1 MRETAERR
9 QLMLE
14 FIIENKKTNLDM
26 LSEKFGVSES
36 TIRRDILI
44 LSCSYPIETVRGG
57 GGGIFIA
64 KGYCLGMKYMTEE
77 QVTLLKKLSGT
88 LSEGDEII
96 MQTIIRTFSKPKA
109 GK

>member
-9 QLMLE
+9 QLVLE
-14 FIIENKKTNLDM
+14 FIIENKKTNLDI
-26 LSEKFGVSES
+26 LSEQFGVSMS

-44 LSCSYPIETVRGG
+44 LSCSYPIEAVRGG

-64 KGYCLGMKYMTEE
+64 EGYRLGMKYMTEE
-77 QVTLLKKLSGT
+77 QITLLKKLSGT
-88 LSEGDEII
+88 LSEEDEII
-96 MQTIIRTFSKPKA
+96 IQTIIRTFSKPKA

>member
-9 QLMLE
+9 QLVLE

-64 KGYCLGMKYMTEE
+64 EGYRLGMKYMTEE
-77 QVTLLKKLSGT
+77 QITLLKKLSGT
-88 LSEGDEII
+88 LSKEDESII
-96 MQTIIRTFSKPKA
+96 QTIIRTFSKPKA

>member
-9 QLMLE
+9 QLVLE
-14 FIIENKKTNLDM
+14 FIIEHKKTNLDI

-44 LSCSYPIETVRGG
+44 LSCSYPIETARGG

-64 KGYCLGMKYMTEE
+64 EGYRLGMKYMTDE
-77 QVTLLKKLSGT
+77 QIALLKKLSGM
-88 LSEGDEII
+88 LSREDEIT
-96 MQTIIRTFSKPKA
+96 MQTIIRTFSKPNT

>member
-88 LSEGDEII
+88 LSEEDEII
-96 MQTIIRTFSKPKA
+96 MRTIIRTFSKPKA